1 VSGGFKLGSFVCDG
15 NCWRR
20 FDAVQSIREQFHCDL
35 SLIGLN
41 KTSIGVLIK
50 PIKLHSREMF
60 PIKDINMSNPQ
71 DETSDWYS
79 QDAATFGDR
88 VSAAREQSGLTQK
101 DLARRL
107 GVRTST
113 VRNWEDDLSEP
124 RANRLSMMAGLLN
137 VSMMWLING
146 KGEGMDSPPDTGEVT
161 PDMRAILNEL
171 RELRADMVAR
181 AEQMARLEKRLRLVM
196 SENGE

>member
-1 VSGGFKLGSFVCDG
+1 
-15 NCWRR
+15 
-20 FDAVQSIREQFHCDL
+20 
-35 SLIGLN
+35 
-41 KTSIGVLIK
+41 
-50 PIKLHSREMF
+50 
-60 PIKDINMSNPQ
+60 
-71 DETSDWYS
+71 
-79 QDAATFGDR
+79 
-88 VSAAREQSGLTQK
+88 
-101 DLARRL
+101 
-107 GVRTST
+107 
-113 VRNWEDDLSEP
+113 
-124 RANRLSMMAGLLN
+124 MMAGLLN